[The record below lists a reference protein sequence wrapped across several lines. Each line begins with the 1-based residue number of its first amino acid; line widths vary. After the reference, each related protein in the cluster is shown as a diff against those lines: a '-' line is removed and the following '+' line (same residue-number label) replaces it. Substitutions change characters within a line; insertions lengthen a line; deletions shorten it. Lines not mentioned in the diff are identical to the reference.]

1 MQPHVTPVAW
11 TLVVPLKPLIRA
23 KSRLAATAGQSA
35 RAHLALA
42 FAQDTV
48 NAALACTA
56 VRDVAVVTNDQ
67 RAARELSALGAHI
80 VQDAADAG
88 LNPALAHGA
97 RAVRTHSPE
106 AALAALNADLP
117 ALRPEELFRVLEAAA
132 GAPRAFLADAV
143 GTGTTLLSAMPG
155 HGLAPHFGPR
165 SRARHRASGAA
176 EIVLPG
182 VDSVRQDVDT
192 EADLAAAVE
201 LGVGPFTA
209 RARCRGAGPAPA
221 NSA

>member
-1 MQPHVTPVAW
+1 MQSPVTPAEW

-23 KSRLAATAGQSA
+23 KSRLAAAPDDPA

-48 NAALACTA
+48 RAALACTA

-67 RAARELSALGAHI
+67 LAAEKLGALGARI
-80 VQDAADAG
+80 VPDEADAG

-97 RAVRTHSPE
+97 TLVRARRPQ
-106 AALAALNADLP
+106 APLAALNADLP
-117 ALRPEELFRVLEAAA
+117 ALRPAELADVLSAAA
-132 GAPRAFLADAV
+132 RSPRAFLPDAV
-143 GTGTTLLSAMPG
+143 GSGTTLLSALPG
-155 HGLAPHFGPR
+155 HGLSPRFGPR
-165 SRARHRASGAA
+165 SRARHLASGAV
-176 EIVLPG
+176 EIRLSG
-182 VDSVRQDVDT
+182 VESVRRDVDT
-192 EADLAAAVE
+192 RADLAAAVA

-209 RARCRGAGPAPA
+209 RARCPDAGAAPA